1 VLCLTVLASCTRLL
15 GLTSGLDDADV
26 RAPSVLPGWTR
37 GHVLAHI
44 AGITDAQARQAE
56 NAVNG
61 VLTEVYDGGRPARDA
76 AIEEFA
82 GRSADEHRAAV
93 TAAVARLATAW
104 ASTEDWTRPTKYGDG
119 DVLSTVYCLWRETEI
134 HTADLGLVAPSWSDE
149 FNAHA
154 QEFLRVRIPE
164 DVVLLG
170 DPTDVTAWLAG
181 RSYAGQVTAKD
192 GDLPEL
198 GPWP

>member
-1 VLCLTVLASCTRLL
+1 MLCLTVLAGYTRLIHQIRD
-15 GLTSGLDDADV
+15 LTNDDV
-26 RAPSVLPGWTR
+26 RAPSALPGWSR

-44 AGITDAQARQAE
+44 AGVTDAMARQAE

-76 AIEEFA
+76 AILENA
-82 GRSADEHRAAV
+82 GKSAHELRADV
-93 TAAVARLATAW
+93 SAAAARLASAW
-104 ASTEDWTRPTKYGDG
+104 ASTEDWTRPTTYRDG
-119 DVLSTVYCLWRETEI
+119 DVMKTVYCLWREVEI
-134 HTADLGLVAPSWSDE
+134 HSADLALAAPSWSDA
-149 FNAHA
+149 FNSHA
-154 QEFLRVRIPE
+154 QEFLSGRIPE

-192 GDLPEL
+192 GDLPSL

>member
-1 VLCLTVLASCTRLL
+1 MLRLKVLASCTRLTRL
-15 GLTSGLDDADV
+15 LRDLSDDDV
-26 RAPSVLPGWTR
+26 RAPSALPGWTR

-44 AGITDAQARQAE
+44 AGITDAVARQAE
-56 NAVNG
+56 NAIAG
-61 VLTEVYDGGRPARDA
+61 TLTEVYDGGRPARDA
-76 AIEEFA
+76 AIEANA
-82 GRSADEHRAAV
+82 GRGADEHRAAI
-93 TAAVARLATAW
+93 TAAVARVAAAW
-104 ASTEDWTRPTKYGDG
+104 ASTEDWTRPTAYRSS
-119 DVLSTVYCLWRETEI
+119 DVTATVYCLWREIEI
-134 HTADLGLVAPSWSDE
+134 HTADLALVAPDWSAE

-154 QEFLRVRIPE
+154 QAFLRVRVPE

-181 RSYAGQVTAKD
+181 RAYAGQVTAKD